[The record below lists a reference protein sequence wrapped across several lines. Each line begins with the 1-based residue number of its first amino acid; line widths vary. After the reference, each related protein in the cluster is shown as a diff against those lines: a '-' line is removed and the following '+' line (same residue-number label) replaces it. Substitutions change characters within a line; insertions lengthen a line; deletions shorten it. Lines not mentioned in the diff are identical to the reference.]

1 MTEAQNIESFSL
13 SPRVRY
19 RAVGDE
25 GVVVH
30 LDSAR
35 VIVVSE
41 VGLRVL
47 QALTFPSTRD
57 ALAALIA
64 DEFVVTEH
72 QAREDVDVFLTQ
84 LNKEQIV
91 NINLEQE
98 AIQK

>member
-25 GVVVH
+25 GVIVH

-47 QALTFPSTRD
+47 EALTVQRTRE
-57 ALAALIA
+57 ALAAMIA
-64 DEFVVTEH
+64 DEFVVTEL
-72 QAREDVDVFLTQ
+72 QAKEDIDVFLAQ
-84 LNKEQIV
+84 LGKEQIV
-91 NINLEQE
+91 NSSLAQE
-98 AIQK
+98 AKQK